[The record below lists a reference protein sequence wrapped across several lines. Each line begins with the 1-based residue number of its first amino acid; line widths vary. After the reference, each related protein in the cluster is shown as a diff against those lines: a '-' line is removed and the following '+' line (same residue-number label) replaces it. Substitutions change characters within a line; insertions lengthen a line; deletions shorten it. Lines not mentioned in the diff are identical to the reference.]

1 MREIKFRAWD
11 KMEKQMCPVTRVIFR
26 QPTGYDFIN
35 VRIKWNGKIIDQGGF
50 IGKDNTYILMQYTGA
65 KDKNGVE
72 IYEGDVIHWDPVRPV
87 ESYTPT
93 YAKTKRLDDYIIQW
107 NAARCEFWAEPGELG
122 HAYMNISQ
130 SDLSMNWKVIGN
142 IYENPELVGNEEN
155 S

>member
-1 MREIKFRAWD
+1 MREIKFRVWD
-11 KMEKQMCPVTRVIFR
+11 PAGKQMCPVIVA
-26 QPTGYDFIN
+26 DFQDIQTKAFC
-35 VRIKWNGKIIDQGGF
+35 RFPKSGTQGIISAD
-50 IGKDNTYILMQYTGA
+50 LMQYIGA

-72 IYEGDVIHWDPVRPV
+72 IYVGDVIHWDPGRPV

-142 IYENPELVGNEEN
+142 IYENPELVNNEADT
-155 S
+155 

>member
-11 KMEKQMCPVTRVIFR
+11 KIEKQMCPVTRVIFR

-50 IGKDNTYILMQYTGA
+50 IGKDNTYILMQYIGA

-72 IYEGDVIHWDPVRPV
+72 IYEGDIIRHQSGKYGTDFEIKWSPILCGFTAMQI
-87 ESYTPT
+87 ES
-93 YAKTKRLDDYIIQW
+93 
-107 NAARCEFWAEPGELG
+107 G
-122 HAYMNISQ
+122 HPSPHLNQGTMSYFE
-130 SDLSMNWKVIGN
+130 VVGN
-142 IYENPELVGNEEN
+142 IYENPELVSNEAN

>member
-11 KMEKQMCPVTRVIFR
+11 WVEKQMCHVIVA
-26 QPTGYDFIN
+26 DF
-35 VRIKWNGKIIDQGGF
+35 QGVKAKVFCRLPKSGTQGIF
-50 IGKDNTYILMQYTGA
+50 SADLMQYIGA

-72 IYEGDVIHWDPVRPV
+72 IYEGDIIHWDPVHPI

-93 YAKTKRLDDYIIQW
+93 YAKTKPLNDYIIQW
-107 NAARCEFWAEPGELG
+107 NDARCEFWAEPIELG
-122 HAYMNISQ
+122 HAYTNINQ

-142 IYENPELVGNEEN
+142 IYENPEMVGNEAD

>member
-11 KMEKQMCPVTRVIFR
+11 SAKKIMRSVANIYTHSHSVFVL
-26 QPTGYDFIN
+26 
-35 VRIKWNGKIIDQGGF
+35 VREAAGGPPEL
-50 IGKDNTYILMQYTGA
+50 IRTECLMQYIGA

-72 IYEGDVIHWDPVRPV
+72 IYEGDIIHWDPVHHI

-93 YAKTKRLDDYIIQW
+93 YAKTKPLNDYIIQW
-107 NAARCEFWAEPGELG
+107 DDARCEFWAEPGELG

-142 IYENPELVGNEEN
+142 IYENPELVNNEAY